1 MFNKSS
7 GSKRPPGTDTIIG
20 QATRFEG
27 KIYCETD
34 LHVEGQVN
42 GDIHCLRDVIV
53 GESGK
58 LTSVVHA
65 NNLILSGL
73 LDGNVIVTGTCII
86 EPTGK
91 LTGEVESGAFVIH
104 EGGIFNGVSRMNPSS
119 TSPDKQKTITTVTET
134 AVSVE

>member
-7 GSKRPPGTDTIIG
+7 SGKRPPGTDTIIG

-53 GESGK
+53 GETGK

-65 NNLILSGL
+65 NNLILSGQ
-73 LDGNVIVTGTCII
+73 LDGNVIVTGSCII

-104 EGGIFNGVSRMNPSS
+104 EGGIFNGMSRMNPAGTSS
-119 TSPDKQKTITTVTET
+119 DKQKSGTAVTEA